1 MSLRRVASAALLR
14 RPAPRVAVLRLAG
27 VIGGLG
33 PWRGGMSLAIL
44 APAIERAFSLA
55 DGQAV
60 ALAINSPGGAPG
72 QSALICE
79 RIREL
84 AAEKKRPVI
93 AFCEDVAAS
102 GGYWLACAGDEIFV
116 NANSVVGSIG
126 VVSAGFGFEQA
137 ISRLGIERRVHTKGE
152 KKARLDPFRPEAEA
166 DVAWLGELQGQIHE
180 NFKALVRERRAG
192 KLVLPEDELF
202 SGEVWVGERAVAA
215 GLADGVGGLRR
226 AMRERFG
233 ERVRLVRIEPER
245 SWLRRR
251 LGLGSAASK
260 PAAWADALLDGIET
274 RALWRRYGL

>member
-1 MSLRRVASAALLR
+1 M
-14 RPAPRVAVLRLAG
+14 LRLAG

-33 PWRGGMSLAIL
+33 LRRGGMSLATL
-44 APAIERAFSLA
+44 APTIERAFALA

-84 AAEKKRPVI
+84 AAEKNRPVM

-116 NANSVVGSIG
+116 NANSILGSIG
-126 VVSAGFGFEQA
+126 VISAGFGFEEA
-137 ISRLGIERRVHTKGE
+137 ILRLGIERRVHTKGE
-152 KKARLDPFRPEAEA
+152 KKARLDPFQPETED
-166 DVAWLGELQGQIHE
+166 DVAWLGELQGQIHK
-180 NFKALVRERRAG
+180 NFKELVCERRAG

-202 SGEVWVGERAVAA
+202 SGDVWVGQCAVAA
-215 GLADGVGGLRR
+215 GLADGVGSLRSV
-226 AMRERFG
+226 MRERFG
-233 ERVRLVRIEPER
+233 ERVRLVWVEPDR
-245 SWLRRR
+245 SWLSRR
-251 LGLGSAASK
+251 LALGSAGSE
-260 PAAWADALLDGIET
+260 PAAWADALLDGIEA

>member
-1 MSLRRVASAALLR
+1 VSLRRIANAVLLR
-14 RPAPRVAVLRLAG
+14 RPAPRVAVLRLSG

-33 PWRGGMSLAIL
+33 PWRSGMSLATL
-44 APAIERAFSLA
+44 APAIERAFALA

-116 NANSVVGSIG
+116 NANSIVGSIG
-126 VVSAGFGFEQA
+126 VISAGFGFEEA
-137 ISRLGIERRVHTKGE
+137 ISRLGIERRVHTRGE
-152 KKARLDPFRPEAEA
+152 KKARLDPFRPEAEE
-166 DVAWLGELQGQIHE
+166 DVAWLGELQDQIHE
-180 NFKALVRERRAG
+180 NFKALVRERRAD

-202 SGEVWVGERAVAA
+202 SGEVWVGARAVAA
-215 GLADGVGGLRR
+215 GLADGVGGLRGV
-226 AMRERFG
+226 MRERFG
-233 ERVRLVRIEPER
+233 ERVRLVQVEPDR

-251 LGLGSAASK
+251 LALGSAVSE
-260 PAAWADALLDGIET
+260 PAAWADALLDGIEA